1 MASGRS
7 GGQKG
12 GHKWRETRRCHHR
25 PVDELRFGA
34 RVRAVRL
41 RLGWRQADVA
51 AKAGVSRYTVLR
63 VEHGE
68 LGGMPISILQT
79 VLRVLQIDLDLV
91 PRWRGGDLDRL
102 LDEGHALLGGDMAT
116 ILQAL
121 GWVVQ
126 AEVSFS
132 IYGERGSIDLLAWHP
147 ASRTL
152 LVVEIKTSLN
162 SVEET
167 LRRQDA
173 KVRLAARI
181 ARERFGWEALATASL
196 LVLPDDTTS
205 RRRVV
210 RHDRVLGR
218 AFPMR
223 GRAARAWLRQPVG
236 APGLLLFLSDVH
248 GANLRHGT
256 APRRRVRSPKSQPW
270 GTGGGTGRTSGGNRA
285 SGGA

>member
-1 MASGRS
+1 M
-7 GGQKG
+7 
-12 GHKWRETRRCHHR
+12 
-25 PVDELRFGA
+25 
-34 RVRAVRL
+34 RAVRL

-51 AKAGVSRYTVLR
+51 AKAGVSRSTVLR
-63 VEHGE
+63 VEHGQ
-68 LGGMPISILQT
+68 LGGMPISILRT
-79 VLRVLQIDLDLV
+79 VLRPLEIELDLV

-102 LDEGHALLGGDMAT
+102 LDEGHALLGGGVAT
-116 ILQAL
+116 ILGAL
-121 GWVVQ
+121 GWIVQ

-152 LVVEIKTSLN
+152 LVIEIKTSLN

-205 RRRVV
+205 RRRVG
-210 RHDRVLGR
+210 RHARVLDR

-236 APGLLLFLSDVH
+236 APGLLVFLSDVH
-248 GANLRHGT
+248 GANLRRGG
-256 APRRRVRSPKSQPW
+256 APRRRVRPRKSQPS
-270 GTGGGTGRTSGGNRA
+270 TAGGSTGRTSGG
-285 SGGA
+285 SGALGDA